1 MSKKRDLLS
10 AGARTALTVALGAAG
25 VLTAVPAMAQ
35 DTTEDTEIVVTATR
49 RDQALQDVPIAVT
62 PVTAEMIENSGIRD
76 VQDLTS
82 VAPSLQFNVSES
94 ESSATARLRGVG
106 TQGSNPGL
114 ESAVGI
120 FVDGVYRARNGVA
133 LSDLGEVQQI
143 EVLRGPQGTLF
154 GRNTSAGLIT
164 ITTVQPDLNDF
175 EVSGEGTYGDFGE
188 TRAAVTVNVPLAQ
201 DTLGLRLFGAVAQ
214 RDGFMDMNSGG
225 TNPLLGATGNLS
237 QHESN
242 TRDMYTLRGQLLA
255 QFSDSV
261 EARFIVDY
269 SERDEFCCA
278 AQIYNPAL
286 LNGNPVT
293 ILSAT
298 GVEGT
303 PIAYGTGRQQ
313 LIANLGGYGPNVNAL
328 NPLGAQGAG
337 ELGDRRGFANRD
349 YAQYIEDYGASAEFN
364 WESGIGT
371 FTSVTAYRNWNQQGR
386 SDSDY
391 SQADLVYVP
400 GGGPGTEFQTFTQE
414 LRLAGEWG
422 NVDWLVGA
430 FYSNERINRQF
441 SFFTGSQYGDYF
453 ASLDNILAG
462 GSSGVNPANTLNPG
476 IGNLPGPGPA
486 ASSPVI
492 NNLYDEIDVFLPAG
506 AGAAGYTDRYRQDGE
521 SIALFTHNI
530 WAISENTDLTV
541 GVRFTHERKDLVAN
555 FSTRFDGEAMLDAAV
570 TDAEVD
576 AGLAAGTL
584 AAYSNCNTAVNPA
597 GPSLSAS
604 VISVIRSGYCV
615 PWLRDDLDAVG
626 YNQHRS
632 EDEWSGVVALRHEFS
647 DNISAY
653 ISASR
658 GYKGGG
664 FNLDRNFASI
674 FTGGSPNTGFA
685 AELVDAYEV
694 GFKTG
699 WFDNTLLF
707 NLAIYQNEYEN
718 FQLNTFNGIQFV
730 VTTVPEVEVNGAE
743 MDFIWRTP
751 IEGLSLQGGA
761 AYNDATYGPNT
772 GWVQANANPITGEQT
787 LARLPNSQLTNSPEW
802 TATTSVTYE
811 RPIFGGLNGLF
822 YLDARYVDDQ
832 STGSDLRPSKLQPAY
847 TLFNGRIGISSQD
860 DRWSLEF
867 WGRNLTDEEY
877 GQVMFDV
884 PLQLGTLGP
893 TQGAF
898 LGDPRTYGVT
908 LRARY

>member
-10 AGARTALTVALGAAG
+10 AGARTALTLALGAAG
-25 VLTAVPAMAQ
+25 VLTAAPAMAQ
-35 DTTEDTEIVVTATR
+35 DADEGTEIVVTATR
-49 RDQALQDVPIAVT
+49 RDQALQEVPIAVT

-164 ITTVQPDLNDF
+164 INTVQPDLNDF
-175 EVSGEGTYGDFGE
+175 EVHGEGTYGDFGE
-188 TRAAVTVNVPLAQ
+188 TRAAVTVNVPLSE

-214 RDGFMDMNSGG
+214 RDGFMDMNIAGA
-225 TNPLLGATGNLS
+225 NPLLGATGNLG
-237 QHESN
+237 QNDSN
-242 TRDMYTLRGQLLA
+242 TRDMYTLRAQLLA
-255 QFSDSV
+255 RFSDAV
-261 EARFIVDY
+261 DARFIVDY

-278 AQIYNPAL
+278 AQIYNPTL
-286 LNGNPVT
+286 LNGNAVT

-298 GVEGT
+298 GVEGA

-313 LIANLGGYGPNVNAL
+313 WIANLGGYGPGVSVGS
-328 NPLGAQGAG
+328 PLGAQGAG
-337 ELGDRRGFANRD
+337 NIGDRQGFANRD
-349 YAQYIEDYGASAEFN
+349 YAQSIEDYGASAEFN
-364 WESGIGT
+364 WDSSIGT
-371 FTSVTAYRNWNQQGR
+371 FTSITAYRNWNQQGR

-414 LRLAGEWG
+414 LRLAGQAG
-422 NVDWLVGA
+422 PLDWLVGA
-430 FYSNERINRQF
+430 FYSDERINRVF
-441 SFFTGSQYGDYF
+441 SFVTGSQYGRYF
-453 ASLDNILAG
+453 AGLDDILSG
-462 GSSGVNPANTLNPG
+462 GTVSPG
-476 IGNLPGPGPA
+476 INVAPTAG
-486 ASSPVI
+486 ASAVV
-492 NNLYDEIDVFLPAG
+492 NNLYDEMVDPVIGIPAG
-506 AGAAGYTDRYRQDGE
+506 AGTAGYRDSYHQEGT

-530 WAISENTDLTV
+530 WSLGEHTDLTF
-541 GVRFTHERKDLVAN
+541 GVRFTHERKNLRASFN
-555 FSTRFDGEAMLDAAV
+555 TFFDGEAMLDAALA
-570 TDAEVD
+570 DAGVD
-576 AGLAAGTL
+576 AGLGAGYAA
-584 AAYSNCNTAVNPA
+584 AASNCNPASAAPA
-597 GPSLSAS
+597 GFAT
-604 VISVIRSGYCV
+604 VVAVARSGYCV

-626 YNQHRS
+626 YNQERS
-632 EDEWSGVVALRHEFS
+632 EDEWSGVLALRHEFT

-653 ISASR
+653 ASASR

-664 FNLDRNFASI
+664 FNLDRNFANAFNGLAPDTS
-674 FTGGSPNTGFA
+674 FA
-685 AELVDAYEV
+685 AELVDAYEI
-694 GFKTG
+694 GIKTG
-699 WFDNTLLF
+699 WFDNTLLL
-707 NLAIYQNEYEN
+707 NLAVYQNQFEN

-730 VTTVPEVEVNGAE
+730 VTTVPEVEVSGAE

-761 AYNDATYGPNT
+761 AYNDATYGPDCT
-772 GWVQANANPITGEQT
+772 PLASCGGWVGNNRNPITGELT
-787 LARLPNSQLTNSPEW
+787 LARLPNAQLTNSPEW
-802 TATTSVTYE
+802 TATTAITYE

-832 STGSDLRPSKLQPAY
+832 NTGSDLRPSKLQPAY
-847 TLFNGRIGISSQD
+847 TLFNGRIGISAPD
-860 DRWSLEF
+860 ERWSLEL

-877 GQVMFDV
+877 AQIMFDV